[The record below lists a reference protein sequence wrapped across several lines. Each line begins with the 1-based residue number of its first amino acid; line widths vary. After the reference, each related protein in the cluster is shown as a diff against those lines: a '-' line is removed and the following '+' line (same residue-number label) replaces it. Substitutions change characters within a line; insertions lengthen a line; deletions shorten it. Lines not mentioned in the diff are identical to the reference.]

1 MRWAIV
7 IGGVVDNV
15 VLWDGSALW
24 VPPVASEAIEL
35 SEGQECGIGWTYNG
49 TTFAEPVEP

>member
-15 VLWDGSALW
+15 VLWDGSASW
-24 VPPVASEAIEL
+24 APPAGSDAVALAD
-35 SEGQECGIGWTYNG
+35 GQACGIGWTYDG
-49 TTFAEPVEP
+49 TTFAEPEEP